1 MKASIYNQY
10 GAPNVLQIKEVTKPT
25 PKNNEVLVKIHATTV
40 NRTDIAFRKPDH
52 FINRLF
58 NGLLKPKKQILGT
71 EFAGEIEAI
80 GNHVKTF
87 KVGDQV
93 FGINTMAFGAH
104 AEYVCIPE
112 HKSIAHKP
120 NNMTFMEAAAV
131 CEGFIFANNYV
142 KCIDFKTSPK
152 ILINGATGS
161 IGSAALQLAK
171 YYGAK
176 HITAVCNTKNIE
188 LIKTL
193 GANDVIDYTKD
204 DLTKINQQFNVVL
217 DAVGKST
224 FFKCK
229 HLLTNDGVYFS
240 SELGPYS
247 QNIFLALFT
256 PIFRKRKVKFP
267 IPTDSKKD
275 IEFLKDM
282 IESGKYKAV
291 IDRTYPLS
299 QIVEATTYVE
309 TGEKTG
315 NVVIRIID

>member
-1 MKASIYNQY
+1 MVHQAYFKLKKLQNQF
-10 GAPNVLQIKEVTKPT
+10 LMH
-25 PKNNEVLVKIHATTV
+25 NEVLVKIHATTV

-58 NGLLKPKKQILGT
+58 NGLLRPKIQILGT

-80 GNHVKTF
+80 GDNVTTF

-93 FGINTMAFGAH
+93 FGINTMAFSTH

-112 HKSIAHKP
+112 HKSIGHKP

-152 ILINGATGS
+152 ILINGASGS

-176 HITAVCNTKNIE
+176 HITAVCSTKNIE

-193 GANDVIDYTKD
+193 GANEVIDYTKND
-204 DLTKINQQFNVVL
+204 FTQITQQFNVVL

-229 HLLTNDGVYFS
+229 HLLINDGVYFS

-247 QNIFLALFT
+247 QNIFLALIT
-256 PIFRKRKVKFP
+256 PFFRNRKVKFP

-275 IEFLKDM
+275 IEFLKNI
-282 IESGKYKAV
+282 IEAGKYKAI
-291 IDRTYPLS
+291 IDKTYPIS
-299 QIVEATTYVE
+299 QIVEAAAYVE

-315 NVVIRIID
+315 NVVIRVIN

>member
-1 MKASIYNQY
+1 MKASIYTQY
-10 GAPNVLQIKEVTKPT
+10 GPPSVLQIKEVAKPI
-25 PKNNEVLVKIHATTV
+25 PKHNEVLVKIHATTV

-80 GNHVKTF
+80 GDNVTTF

-93 FGINTMAFGAH
+93 FGINTMAFSTH

-112 HKSIAHKP
+112 HKSIGHKP

-142 KCIDFKTSPK
+142 KCIDFKTSTK
-152 ILINGATGS
+152 ILINGASGS

-176 HITAVCNTKNIE
+176 HITAVCSTKNIE

-193 GANDVIDYTKD
+193 GANEVIDYTKND
-204 DLTKINQQFNVVL
+204 FTQITQQFNVVL

-229 HLLTNDGVYFS
+229 HLLINDGVYFS

-247 QNIFLALFT
+247 QNIFLALIT
-256 PIFRKRKVKFP
+256 PFFRNRKVKFP

-275 IEFLKDM
+275 IEFLKNI
-282 IESGKYKAV
+282 IEAGKYKAI
-291 IDRTYPLS
+291 IDKTYPIS
-299 QIVEATTYVE
+299 QIVEAAAYVE

-315 NVVIRIID
+315 NVVIRVIN